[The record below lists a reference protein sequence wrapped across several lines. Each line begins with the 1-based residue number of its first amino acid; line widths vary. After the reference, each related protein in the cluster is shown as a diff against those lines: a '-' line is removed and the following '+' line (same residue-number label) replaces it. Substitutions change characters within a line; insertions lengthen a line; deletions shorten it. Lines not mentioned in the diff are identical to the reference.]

1 MISVQMQGDVVRRYD
16 RRSSIWGEGMTEKQQ
31 RGILLKYLRAWR
43 HSKGL
48 TQRDLSDLT
57 RTDANDAPVPYPHIS
72 RIEQQVQ
79 AVTPR
84 TIRKLAKA
92 LGITVEQLINTSP
105 GDLG

>member
-1 MISVQMQGDVVRRYD
+1 MEQ
-16 RRSSIWGEGMTEKQQ
+16 EKQQ
-31 RGILLKYLRAWR
+31 RGILLTHLRAWR

-48 TQRDLSDLT
+48 TQRDLSALT
-57 RTDANDAPVPYPHIS
+57 GPDALVPYPHIS
-72 RIEQQVQ
+72 RIESQLQ